1 MAVRTLLVSLSVM
14 CPVDILTSENTM
26 LRCKLQNEKASKER
40 LETEVV
46 SDNSRL
52 STATHVHEQSQ
63 ASERELGPAFHSRRA
78 RNELFCFLDKMNFDM
93 SNLEENMSI
102 LSRQLSKAEA
112 TSYYTNE
119 IQDLKKKLNQALSQ
133 AVDLSRKLEV
143 SSSEVRNLK
152 THMARISLEM
162 EQYRWDTEERARQ
175 RTEKLKEVDWF
186 LQDESQKR
194 LQQWREKDNSSFRM
208 QMELRIKDLEFQLSK
223 KISQE
228 DSIKAELE
236 KYKQLHQEEVN
247 TSLSLANQLDKITE
261 RLAEINSKRREKE
274 MDTFFA
280 KMEQEFH
287 KSITRAQKE
296 DAAKFEFESS
306 IAAPLGSMDGLT
318 PTQALL
324 LKMSQEYA
332 QILRKNY
339 MI

>member
-1 MAVRTLLVSLSVM
+1 
-14 CPVDILTSENTM
+14 
-26 LRCKLQNEKASKER
+26 
-40 LETEVV
+40 
-46 SDNSRL
+46 
-52 STATHVHEQSQ
+52 
-63 ASERELGPAFHSRRA
+63 
-78 RNELFCFLDKMNFDM
+78 
-93 SNLEENMSI
+93 
-102 LSRQLSKAEA
+102 
-112 TSYYTNE
+112 
-119 IQDLKKKLNQALSQ
+119 
-133 AVDLSRKLEV
+133 
-143 SSSEVRNLK
+143 
-152 THMARISLEM
+152 MARISLEM